1 MAVKTTKVDLSR
13 KMRAMP
19 LVGLKIYGSG
29 AGEAPPVFTTFTLDN
44 NTVLENSPE
53 DTLIGTFT
61 IVPDTST
68 LEMFNDVNGRLKI
81 DGTSL
86 LVGPTPISYEETP
99 VLDSVVRATYG
110 PNYLDKP
117 FSIVVLD
124 VDEISNITLS
134 NLTIQ
139 ENSAQGTAVGNLTS
153 TPPGATFTLVDN
165 AGGHFQLVNSVIQ
178 AGAVATD
185 YETATSHDIVVRG
198 TAGGETLDKTITIT
212 VVNVNEGGG
221 DIVLTGNTIAENS
234 AQGSVV
240 GTIST
245 VPPANSIAL
254 IDNAGNRFQLVSGV
268 IQAGTVATNYEAA
281 TSHQITVQAT
291 YGSDTVSENFTINVT
306 NVVELSDFTLTGN
319 SVNENAVQG
328 TGVGTLASTPT
339 GATFTFV
346 APNNDAGGRFQ
357 IATNALQAGATA
369 TNYEAATSHQ
379 ITVRATRGGETMDK
393 TFTINVNDIDEISD
407 ITLSNNSVNE
417 NTAAG
422 VTVGTLAS
430 VPTGA
435 TFSIVSQTPAG
446 SYFAIASNALQTGTT
461 PTNYESNTSHSV
473 TIRGT
478 RLGETYDEVFTI
490 NVVDVDEIS
499 DITLSNNSVQEN
511 TGAGVTVGTLSS
523 TPAGATFS
531 LVSQNPA
538 GSYFNVSSGAI
549 VTGSTPTD
557 YETRTS
563 HTVTVR
569 GTRLSETFD
578 KTFTINIG
586 DVNEAPPPPDLDSF
600 GLSGNSIAEN
610 SGAGTPVG
618 TFSSSPSGASYVL
631 TGSAGG
637 RFAITGGNQLV
648 AGSTPTDYEVATS
661 HSISVQATR
670 GATTLSDSF
679 TINVTDVS
687 EGGGGGSPTL
697 TPVAG
702 SSNASGFGLGA
713 GNQAV
718 TTGVQVTISGSNN
731 PYSFDWERVSG
742 DALIYNATTSSG
754 TTNRSGDVGYWYMD
768 MADRP
773 ADRNAVW
780 RCKVTDSLGN
790 YGYTNNVSVH
800 CQQT

>member
-99 VLDSVVRATYG
+99 VLDSIVRATYG

-117 FSIVVLD
+117 FAITVLD

-139 ENSAQGTAVGNLTS
+139 ENSAQGTAVGSLTS
-153 TPPGATFTLVDN
+153 TPPGATFTLLDN
-165 AGGHFQLVNSVIQ
+165 AGGHFQLVGNAIQ
-178 AGAVATD
+178 AGAVPTD

-221 DIVLTGNTIAENS
+221 DIVLTGNSIAENS
-234 AQGSVV
+234 AQGTGV

-254 IDNAGNRFQLVSGV
+254 TDNAGNRFQLVGSA

-319 SVNENAVQG
+319 SINENAAQG
-328 TGVGTLASTPT
+328 TAVGTLSSTPT
-339 GATFTFV
+339 GATYTFV
-346 APNNDAGGRFQ
+346 TPNNDAGGRFQ

-379 ITVRATRGGETMDK
+379 ITVRAARGGETMDK

-407 ITLSNNSVNE
+407 ITLTGSTVNE
-417 NTAAG
+417 NTGSG
-422 VTVGTLAS
+422 VTIGALTS
-430 VPTGA
+430 TPTGA

-446 SYFAIASNALQTGTT
+446 TYLAISGTNLVTGAT
-461 PTNYESNTSHSV
+461 PTNYEANSSHSV

-478 RLGETYDEVFTI
+478 RLGETFDKTFTI
-490 NVVDVDEIS
+490 SVIDIDEIS
-499 DITLSNNSVQEN
+499 DISLSGNSIDEN
-511 TGAGVTVGTLSS
+511 SGSGTYVGTLSS
-523 TPAGATFS
+523 TPSGASFALTNS
-531 LVSQNPA
+531 A
-538 GSYFNVSSGAI
+538 GSRFALSGNNVVA
-549 VTGSTPTD
+549 GSVATD
-557 YETRTS
+557 YESATS
-563 HTVTVR
+563 HQITVQ
-569 GTRLSETFD
+569 GTRLSETFS
-578 KTFTINIG
+578 KSFTINVN
-586 DVNEAPPPPDLDSF
+586 DVNEAPPAPDLDSF
-600 GLSGNSIAEN
+600 GLSGSSIAEN
-610 SGAGTPVG
+610 SSAGTYVG

-637 RFAITGGNQLV
+637 RFALSGANLV
-648 AGSTPTDYEVATS
+648 AGSTPTDYETATS

-670 GATTLSDSF
+670 GSTTLSDSF
-679 TINVTDVS
+679 TITVTDVN
-687 EGGGGGSPTL
+687 EGGGGGSQTLSVSKNAGNLTGSAVGGSTPPT
-697 TPVAG
+697 TSQTITAT
-702 SSNASGFGLGA
+702 ASGGTA
-713 GNQAV
+713 
-718 TTGVQVTISGSNN
+718 
-731 PYSFDWERVSG
+731 PYSYQWEYVSG
-742 DALIYNATTSSG
+742 DTGVLLANVSDREA
-754 TTNRSGDVGYWYMD
+754 YWYL
-768 MADRP
+768 ANGDRP
-773 ADRNAVW
+773 SSRTAIW
-780 RCKVTDSLGN
+780 RCKATDAIGN
-790 YGYTNNVSVH
+790 YGYTSNS
-800 CQQT
+800 QITLTWS